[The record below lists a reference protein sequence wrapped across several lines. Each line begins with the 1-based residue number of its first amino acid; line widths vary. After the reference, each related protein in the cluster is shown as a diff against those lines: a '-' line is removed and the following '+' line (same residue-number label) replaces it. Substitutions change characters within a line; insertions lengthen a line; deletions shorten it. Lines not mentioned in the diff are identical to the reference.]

1 VLLKKTLLNE
11 VHIWLMCRPIVLDA
25 ALTLL
30 TTAEEQKRAEGMISL
45 RRQCEWLAGRA
56 LLRQCLAHYTER
68 DGLTLVFDKTE
79 SGKPVLDICGAP
91 AFNLSHG
98 PRWIACAVAQADN
111 VGIDIDSEA
120 RRNRTD
126 EIAAR
131 YFHPREQ
138 AELAQAGSEL
148 ERKRMFFR
156 QWTMKEAYIK
166 AIGETINSVRL
177 HELAFELVEG
187 GAPRALF
194 DLPTEEWQ
202 FMHRRFDSDHH
213 LALACQRPQCDT
225 VSDGNKT
232 SFRYWLWDAATQS
245 RRELTD
251 EQLCTL

>member
-1 VLLKKTLLNE
+1 MLLNE
-11 VHIWLMCRPIVLDA
+11 THIWLMRRPVDLDV

-30 TTAEEQKRAEGMISL
+30 TTAEERNRADGMISI

-56 LLRQCLAHYTER
+56 LLRQCLAYYTER
-68 DGLTLVFDKTE
+68 DGLALVFDKTE
-79 SGKPVLDICGAP
+79 SGKPILDIQDAP

-120 RRNRTD
+120 RRNRTN

-131 YFHPREQ
+131 YFHPLEQ
-138 AELAQAGSEL
+138 AELSRAGSEL
-148 ERKRMFFR
+148 ERKRVFFR

-166 AIGETINSVRL
+166 ATGETINSVRL
-177 HELAFELVEG
+177 HELAFESVEG
-187 GAPRALF
+187 SAPRVLF
-194 DLPTEEWQ
+194 DLPTGNWQ
-202 FMHRRFDSDHH
+202 FMHRLFDGDHH

-225 VSDGNKT
+225 AVDNKT
-232 SFRYWLWDAATQS
+232 NCRYWLWDAATQS
-245 RRELTD
+245 RHELTD